1 LRQLGDLE
9 QARQQAER
17 IISLRPSH
25 RTRSRAF
32 GQLALASVLIAQNEP
47 HQACGIASDVL
58 SATHSLGSYL
68 VISQLLQLQR
78 QLEPHAGSATVTE
91 FLNCLRDTVRDRL
104 TFYQLTAED
113 QHHRDEGWEGP

>member
-1 LRQLGDLE
+1 LI
-9 QARQQAER
+9 R
-17 IISLRPSH
+17 IGPS
-25 RTRSRAF
+25 
-32 GQLALASVLIAQNEP
+32 QY
-47 HQACGIASDVL
+47 
-58 SATHSLGSYL
+58 GSYL

-104 TFYQLTAED
+104 TFHQLTAED